1 MGLLK
6 IRNLSHS
13 FGDKK
18 IFSGAELNVFTN
30 EKIGITGLNGAGKTT
45 LFHILTEQILPD
57 DGSIQWNP
65 NIEYGY
71 LDQKATIDGSLS
83 IFEYLKT
90 AFENLY
96 NIDEKAKQLCLLINE
111 EQDLDKQ
118 GQLLKE
124 LDHYQE
130 QLLDKGFYSIEKE
143 VKKVANG
150 LGIDQFGLDTAIATL
165 SGGQRAKVILAKL
178 LLKAPNLLLLD
189 EPTNFLDKS
198 HIDWLISF
206 LIKFKGSFLLISHD
220 FELLDQVTNCICDVE
235 FAKLTKY
242 KGNYASFMKQKL
254 ERQEQYAK
262 NYSTQ
267 QKEVAKL
274 EDYISKNMA
283 RSSTSKM
290 AKGRQKKLEKIERL
304 DKPTETIKPNF
315 EFVYKSITSKKLLTV
330 EKLSIGYYY
339 PLLPTINLEVNTGEK
354 IAITGFNGIGK
365 STFLKTILGLTPA
378 LDGTVALAKNMI
390 SGYYEQEHAWEDDN
404 LTPIQEV
411 MRIFNDLT
419 DKVVRQKLSRCG
431 LKAEHANKPLKTLS
445 GGEQAK
451 VQLCKLTIES
461 KTALFLDEPTNHLDV
476 NCIAHLKK
484 AIKSF
489 AGTVVFVSHDATFC
503 KEVADKVVSFEELHD
518 LK

>member
-18 IFSGAELNVFTN
+18 IFSDAELNVFTN

-45 LFHILTEQILPD
+45 LFNILTDKVLPD
-57 DGSIQWNP
+57 NGTIKWNP
-65 NIEYGY
+65 NITYGY
-71 LDQKATIDGSLS
+71 LDQKATIDGSIS

-90 AFENLY
+90 AFADLY
-96 NIDEKAKQLCLLINE
+96 DIDEKAKQLCVCIDL

-118 GQLLKE
+118 GELLKE
-124 LDHYQE
+124 LDDYQE
-130 QLLDKGFYSIEKE
+130 KLLNRGFYSIEKE

-150 LGIDQFGLDTAIATL
+150 LGIDQFGLDTTISTL

-178 LLKAPNLLLLD
+178 LLQAPNLLLLD

-198 HIDWLISF
+198 HIDWLIAF
-206 LIKFKGSFLLISHD
+206 LVKFKGSFLLISHD

-235 FAKLTKY
+235 FSKITKY
-242 KGNYASFMKQKL
+242 KGNYASFMKQKS
-254 ERQEQYAK
+254 EKQEQHAK
-262 NYSTQ
+262 NYSSQ

-274 EDYISKNMA
+274 EDFISRNMA
-283 RSSTSKM
+283 RASTSKM
-290 AKGRQKKLEKIERL
+290 AKGRQKKLDKIDRIE
-304 DKPTETIKPNF
+304 KPTETLKPSF
-315 EFVYKSITSKKLLTV
+315 EFVHKSIPSKKIISV
-330 EKLSIGYYY
+330 QKLSIGYFY

-365 STFLKTILGLTPA
+365 STFLKTILGTVPA
-378 LDGTVALAKNMI
+378 LEGIVTLANNTVV
-390 SGYYEQEHAWEDDN
+390 GYYEQEHTWEDDTI
-404 LTPIQEV
+404 TPIQEI
-411 MRIFNDLT
+411 MRTFDYLT
-419 DKVVRQKLSRCG
+419 DKVARQKLSRCA

-451 VQLCKLTIES
+451 VQLCKLTIDP
-461 KTALFLDEPTNHLDV
+461 KTILFLDEPTNHLDV
-476 NCIAHLKK
+476 NCISHLKK

-489 AGTVVFVSHDATFC
+489 NGTVVFVSHDATFC
-503 KEVADKVVSFEELHD
+503 KEVAD
-518 LK
+518 